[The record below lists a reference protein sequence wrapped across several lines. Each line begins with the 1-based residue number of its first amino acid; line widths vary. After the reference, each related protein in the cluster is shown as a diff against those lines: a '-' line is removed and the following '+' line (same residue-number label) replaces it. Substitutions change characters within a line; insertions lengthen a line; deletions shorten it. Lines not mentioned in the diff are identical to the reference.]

1 MQSGEESQ
9 FPSEGQT
16 DRARSSTSGTAMSFG
31 KKILWSFVSI
41 GLVFLLVFGGGFIRF
56 AEMVSSMVPPENPK
70 ADAIVVLTGGSQRLV
85 QAVDLLQEGAAG
97 RLLVSGVHP
106 STSSTQIRK
115 MTRGSEALFTCCVDI
130 GHKALD
136 TIGNAYEAVGWI
148 KSHDYKR
155 VLIVTNNYHM
165 PRSLYE
171 LRILDPNTEFIAYP
185 VVNSDLKDRN
195 WLSNTQALRMMFGE
209 YLKLSYAVVRNDFGL
224 PNEHGLRV
232 IPSKQ

>member
-1 MQSGEESQ
+1 MQSGEASQ
-9 FPSEGQT
+9 NPSEGRQK
-16 DRARSSTSGTAMSFG
+16 RVGSSTSGNTMSFG
-31 KKILWSFVSI
+31 KKMVWSLASI
-41 GLVFLLVFGGGFIRF
+41 ALVLFLVFAGGFIRF
-56 AEMVSSMVPPENPK
+56 AEMVSSLVPPENPK

-85 QAVDLLQEGAAG
+85 QAVDLLQSGAAS

-106 STSSTQIRK
+106 TTSSTQIRK
-115 MTRGSEALFTCCVDI
+115 MTRGSESLFSCCVDI

-195 WLSNTQALRMMFGE
+195 WLSNTQALKMMFGE

-232 IPSKQ
+232 VPSKQ

>member
-1 MQSGEESQ
+1 MQLGEKSHNQ
-9 FPSEGQT
+9 SKGQT
-16 DRARSSTSGTAMSFG
+16 KLAGNSSSRSVMFRA
-31 KKILWSFVSI
+31 KKILTV
-41 GLVFLLVFGGGFIRF
+41 LVFILMVFLFIFLGGFIRF
-56 AEMVSSMVPPENPK
+56 AEMVSALVPPENPK
-70 ADAIVVLTGGSQRLV
+70 ADGIVVLTGGSQRLV
-85 QAVDLLQEGAAG
+85 QAVELLQAGAAE

-106 STSSTQIRK
+106 MTSSTQIRK

-148 KSHDYKR
+148 KSHKYKR

-171 LRILDPNTEFIAYP
+171 LQILDPKTEYIAYP

-195 WLSNTQALRMMFGE
+195 WLSNNQALRMMIGE
-209 YLKLSYAVVRNDFGL
+209 YLKLSYAVVRDSFGIST
-224 PNEHGLRV
+224 EHGLRAA
-232 IPSKQ
+232 PPKE

>member
-1 MQSGEESQ
+1 
-9 FPSEGQT
+9 
-16 DRARSSTSGTAMSFG
+16 MSFG
-31 KKILWSFVSI
+31 KKVAWSLGSVA
-41 GLVFLLVFGGGFIRF
+41 LVFLLVFVGGFIRF
-56 AEMVSSMVPPENPK
+56 AEMVSSLHPPENPK

-85 QAVDLLQEGAAG
+85 QAVDLLQAGAAG

-106 STSSTQIRK
+106 TTSSTQIRK

-136 TIGNAYEAVGWI
+136 TIGNAYEAVSWI
-148 KSHDYKR
+148 KSHNYKR

-171 LRILDPNTEFIAYP
+171 LRLLDPNTEFIAYP

-209 YLKLSYAVVRNDFGL
+209 YLKLSYAVVRNDLGL
-224 PNEHGLRV
+224 PNEHGLRSV
-232 IPSKQ
+232 P

>member
-1 MQSGEESQ
+1 MQSGDASQ
-9 FPSEGQT
+9 IPSEG
-16 DRARSSTSGTAMSFG
+16 RSKPAGSSTSGNAMSFG
-31 KKILWSFVSI
+31 KKVAWSLGSVA
-41 GLVFLLVFGGGFIRF
+41 LVFLLVFVGGFIRF
-56 AEMVSSMVPPENPK
+56 AEMVSSLHPPENPK

-85 QAVDLLQEGAAG
+85 QAVDLLQAGAAG

-106 STSSTQIRK
+106 TTSSTQIRK

-136 TIGNAYEAVGWI
+136 TIGNAYEAVSWI
-148 KSHDYKR
+148 RAHNFKR

-171 LRILDPNTEFIAYP
+171 LRLLDPATEFIAYP

-209 YLKLSYAVVRNDFGL
+209 YLKLSYAVVRNDLGL
-224 PNEHGLRV
+224 PNEHGLRSV
-232 IPSKQ
+232 P